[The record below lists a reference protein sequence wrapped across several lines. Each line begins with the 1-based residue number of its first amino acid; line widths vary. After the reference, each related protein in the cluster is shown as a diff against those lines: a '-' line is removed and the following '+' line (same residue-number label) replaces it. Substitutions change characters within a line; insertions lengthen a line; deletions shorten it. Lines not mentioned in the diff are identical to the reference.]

1 MIIFFSTAWHVFS
14 AALVFLFGLLI
25 VLRLS
30 RQIGSSWRRNLIL
43 YLWHTIFCVIY
54 ASYVL
59 ENGGDAIGYYL
70 SAIESSVD
78 FSFGT
83 FAIIY
88 INRIFSYYFDLSFFG
103 VCLIF
108 NVFGSIGLIFFDA
121 SLRYV
126 SRDKKK
132 LVKILAGLI
141 IFLPSVSFWSA
152 GIGKDALSFMAIG
165 LALWAAID
173 FNRRIRL
180 MVFSIFVMLLVRPHM
195 AGLMI
200 IALAGSIVF
209 RGRISLAKKVALV
222 FISFA
227 AVAIAVPFALKYAG
241 LGELGGGINFL
252 DYVEER
258 QEYNQDGGGGIDIS
272 SMILPMQLFA
282 YVFRP
287 LPFDAHSLAAFAAS
301 FDNIFLIFIF
311 LLGIF
316 GFFRYRKNEKI
327 DPQENRMFM
336 WVYSLSAWII
346 LAITTANLGISVRQ
360 KWMFVPV
367 LVFLLISMMPKSK
380 RVGGNK
386 NGSRLHLNSMVPM
399 KK

>member
-1 MIIFFSTAWHVFS
+1 MIFFSSAWHIFS
-14 AALVFLFGLLI
+14 AALVFIFGLFI
-25 VLRLS
+25 ALRLP
-30 RQIGSSWRRNLIL
+30 RQIGSNWRRNLIL

-54 ASYVL
+54 ANYVS
-59 ENGGDAIGYYL
+59 ENGGDAIDYYL
-70 SAIESSVD
+70 SSLRSNID

-121 SLRYV
+121 SLQYV
-126 SRDKKK
+126 SGKKKK
-132 LVKILAGLI
+132 LVRILTGLI

-165 LALWAAID
+165 FALWAAID
-173 FNRRIRL
+173 FNNRIRL
-180 MVFSIFVMLLVRPHM
+180 MVFSVFVMLLVRPHM
-195 AGLMI
+195 AGLMM
-200 IALAGSIVF
+200 IALASSIIF
-209 RGRISLAKKVALV
+209 RGKISLAKKITLV
-222 FISFA
+222 FISFS

-241 LGELGGGINFL
+241 LGELGQGVNFM
-252 DYVEER
+252 DYIEER

-272 SMILPMQLFA
+272 SMSPPMQLFT

-287 LPFDAHSLAAFAAS
+287 LPFETHSFAALAAS
-301 FDNIFLIFIF
+301 FDNIILILIF

-316 GFFRYRKNEKI
+316 GYFMYRKNIKI

-336 WVYSLSAWII
+336 WIYSLSAWVI

-367 LVFLLISMMPKSK
+367 LVFLLISMMAK
-380 RVGGNK
+380 RKEFRGNK
-386 NGSRLHLNSMVPM
+386 SESRLLLRGRVSM